1 MTVSVI
7 NPFLPPPPEP
17 NDSLYGKILDA
28 VFGHLNKAEQQKIWV
43 DFLTLNNL
51 TEPVPPGDE
60 ELFYTYLNQVRDSE
74 AFAQKVYVNDKL
86 PPEEVKKR
94 NIMFEVLKSVVD
106 MLLSLQNTVTVQAQN
121 IAVHARWQRE
131 YTNMLTRVPTLVGGE
146 SSDVRPIDVNAAN
159 PDWSKFTFGYG
170 DISVQD
176 MAKWWA
182 DQRLTGKNDVFTIN
196 GPSAINPTSS
206 NPILANT
213 EFAVSANAITF
224 TYPFGGFS
232 ITPITVPPPESTFDQ
247 YVDAFQNAFKQFW
260 TTEIGRVI
268 QASTTG
274 AVPFPLP
281 PLTAGSD
288 DTINNYGLAMA
299 TIDPGNGGNT
309 ALQKQLLVLGQIF
322 TPTKATT
329 DPYASLQIMKPY
341 TYVAPSGIT
350 AQDNRLR
357 ILSDSNAKARG
368 EINSKEQQYIENVRS
383 KRQVVQDTQSALQAN
398 LDQSRQTLSQ
408 QSDLL
413 TSVIDSLKGLL
424 SSIFR

>member
-17 NDSLYGKILDA
+17 NTSLYGKILDA

-43 DFLTLNNL
+43 EFLTLNGL
-51 TEPVPPGDE
+51 TEPVPPGSE
-60 ELFYTYLNQVRDSE
+60 ELFYVYLNQVRESE
-74 AFAQKVYVNDKL
+74 KFAQRVYVNDKL
-86 PPEEVKKR
+86 PPEEIKKR

-106 MLLSLQNTVTVQAQN
+106 MLLSLQSTVTVQAQS
-121 IAVHARWQRE
+121 IAMHARWQKE

-146 SSDVRPIDVNAAN
+146 SSAVKPIDVNALN

-176 MAKWWA
+176 MANWWA
-182 DQRLTGKNDVFTIN
+182 DQRVYGKNDIFTIESP
-196 GPSAINPTSS
+196 GEQVTTSPIYAFTAFGFTFKISATEISFYPTLGGSPPSIPFYPTLSIPIASS
-206 NPILANT
+206 GT
-213 EFAVSANAITF
+213 
-224 TYPFGGFS
+224 
-232 ITPITVPPPESTFDQ
+232 TFDQ
-247 YVDAFQNAFKQFW
+247 HTANFQNAFKTFW
-260 TTEIGRVI
+260 NTYQGHVDALSNIA
-268 QASTTG
+268 Q
-274 AVPFPLP
+274 
-281 PLTAGSD
+281 GSY
-288 DTINNYGLAMA
+288 NYANLNML
-299 TIDPGNGGNT
+299 TIDPFTTDVN
-309 ALQKQLLVLGQIF
+309 LQKLLTWGQIF
-322 TPTKATT
+322 TQTKPIT
-329 DPYASLQIMKPY
+329 DPWAALEILKPY

-350 AQDNRLR
+350 AQDNRYRVLAEA
-357 ILSDSNAKARG
+357 NAKARG

-383 KRQVVQDTQSALQAN
+383 KRQIVQDTQSALQAN